1 MSILRKEAESE
12 SPAEAEAEDRVAPEP
27 EPEPELRSVRKV
39 RASAP
44 EAPEVKP
51 QWSRDPETGRMVL
64 IKG

>member
-27 EPEPELRSVRKV
+27 EPELRSVRKV

-44 EAPEVKP
+44 EAPKVKP

>member
-12 SPAEAEAEDRVAPEP
+12 SPAEAEAEDRVAP

>member
-12 SPAEAEAEDRVAPEP
+12 SPAEAEDRVAP
-27 EPEPELRSVRKV
+27 EPEPELRSVRAV

-44 EAPEVKP
+44 EAPKVKP

>member
-12 SPAEAEAEDRVAPEP
+12 SPAEAEDRVAP

-44 EAPEVKP
+44 EALKVKP

>member
-12 SPAEAEAEDRVAPEP
+12 SPAEAEGRVAPEP
-27 EPEPELRSVRKV
+27 EPELRPVRKV

-44 EAPEVKP
+44 EAPKVKP

>member
-27 EPEPELRSVRKV
+27 EPELRSVRKV
-39 RASAP
+39 RAGAP
-44 EAPEVKP
+44 EAPKVKP